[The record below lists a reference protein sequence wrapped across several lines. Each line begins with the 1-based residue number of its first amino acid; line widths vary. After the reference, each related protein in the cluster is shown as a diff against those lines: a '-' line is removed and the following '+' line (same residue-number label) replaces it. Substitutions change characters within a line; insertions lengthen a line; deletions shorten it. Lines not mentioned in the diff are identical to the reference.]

1 LGAAAAAPRQRDGEG
16 NRPGVPVAELLESG
30 TYGTVGEVAAADK
43 INASY
48 IGRILRLTPLA
59 PEIVEA
65 ILDGRQPA
73 ETTLELMRPFPVAW
87 ATQRLHLLAV
97 P

>member
-1 LGAAAAAPRQRDGEG
+1 M
-16 NRPGVPVAELLESG
+16 
-30 TYGTVGEVAAADK
+30 YGTVGEIAAAEN

-48 IGRILRLTPLA
+48 IGRILRLTLLA

-73 ETTLELMRPFPVAW
+73 EMTLAVLMEPFPVNWLA
-87 ATQRLHLLAV
+87 QHHRLLTIE
-97 P
+97 